1 MRQHGWHHGRG
12 YDPMAKGIEGWRV
25 EAISGGMAGAI
36 EAMAEC
42 IIPGIKGGIM
52 AGGIMAIMVALWEG
66 RNQPDKCLWQLKW
79 RWKKILLEGKGIV
92 EGLNWLTKR

>member
-1 MRQHGWHHGRG
+1 MRHHGWHHGRG

-52 AGGIMAIMVALWEG
+52 AGGIMAPWHIMVALWEG
-66 RNQPDKCLWQLKW
+66 RN
-79 RWKKILLEGKGIV
+79 LLCGRV
-92 EGLNWLTKR
+92 EINLINACDNEMEMEEDLA